1 MQISQNTHTRIIE
14 RGRFYENFEFAQYVY
29 LGYIIFMLNTLSI
42 FEDLSRYLDPKAS
55 QKIAEVLGQVYEEV
69 VQAVTKIEF
78 NELKEIVGDLA
89 RAQKNTEKRLEELTQ
104 AQSRT
109 EKRLEEL
116 AQAQSRTEKRL
127 EELAQAQK
135 ELAKAQSRTE
145 KRLEELAQAQEKTER
160 SLSRLIEDHHQTRER
175 LESMSDA
182 VGYNLENQ
190 SYKGLPPLLKRDLG
204 IEIEDHL
211 IRRYLPTEEKGRYLQ
226 VNIYGWGKKNGKK
239 TLILGE
245 AKTSIS
251 RREISRFQKLV
262 KKAAQ
267 LENIPSNYICPVI
280 VVHDVTPSIEEY
292 AKEQGIH
299 LYWSYD
305 L

>member
-1 MQISQNTHTRIIE
+1 M
-14 RGRFYENFEFAQYVY
+14 
-29 LGYIIFMLNTLSI
+29 
-42 FEDLSRYLDPKAS
+42 
-55 QKIAEVLGQVYEEV
+55 GQ
-69 VQAVTKIEF
+69 
-78 NELKEIVGDLA
+78 
-89 RAQKNTEKRLEELTQ
+89 
-104 AQSRT
+104 RT
-109 EKRLEEL
+109 EI
-116 AQAQSRTEKRL
+116 THDIF
-127 EELAQAQK
+127 
-135 ELAKAQSRTE
+135 TY
-145 KRLEELAQAQEKTER
+145 
-160 SLSRLIEDHHQTRER
+160 I
-175 LESMSDA
+175 
-182 VGYNLENQ
+182 LENQ
-190 SYKGLPPLLKRDLG
+190 SYKGLPLLLKRDLG
-204 IEIEDHL
+204 LDIEDRL

-267 LENIPSNYICPVI
+267 LENTPFDDICQVI
-280 VVHDVTPSIEEY
+280 VVHDVIPAIEAY

>member
-1 MQISQNTHTRIIE
+1 
-14 RGRFYENFEFAQYVY
+14 
-29 LGYIIFMLNTLSI
+29 MLNTLTI

-55 QKIAEVLGQVYEEV
+55 RKIAEVLGQVYEEV
-69 VQAVTKIEF
+69 SQALTKTEF

-89 RAQKNTEKRLEELTQ
+89 Q
-104 AQSRT
+104 AQNRT

-116 AQAQSRTEKRL
+116 AQAQNRTEKRL

-135 ELAKAQSRTE
+135 ELAKAQ
-145 KRLEELAQAQEKTER
+145 EKTER
-160 SLSRLIEDHHQTRER
+160 SLNRLIEDHHQTRER

-204 IEIEDHL
+204 LEIENRL
-211 IRRYLPTEEKGRYLQ
+211 IRRYLPTEEKGHYLQ

-267 LENIPSNYICPVI
+267 LENITSNDICQVI
-280 VVHDVTPSIEEY
+280 VVHDVTPTIEEY